1 MWPTIIRASAVSRLF
16 SRDRPRIQRR
26 RIDDI
31 VNSCHSYSMKD
42 TVPTPRLRFAD
53 ALIDGAAAARKSDR
67 TRARLQ
73 SAVCA
78 LLEEA
83 LPSDLRVDHVCA
95 RAGTSHGTFYVYFP
109 DIRALLTQTL
119 AAFVDFLETALRA
132 AGRDA
137 PGRTRATTQAY
148 VALFEA
154 NRGLMRCLV
163 SRAGDLPE
171 ARALF
176 EAMNRRWAG
185 TVAEAA
191 LRRAAAEGRTPP
203 DRDDLLRRAYA
214 LGGMVDQYLVTLF
227 FGSDDLLAALS
238 EDRDAVVDTFTALWA
253 RGLAP

>member
-1 MWPTIIRASAVSRLF
+1 MIMWPSAVLALF
-16 SRDRPRIQRR
+16 SRDRAEIQKIKIDKIVINTHPRL
-26 RIDDI
+26 
-31 VNSCHSYSMKD
+31 MKD
-42 TVPTPRLRFAD
+42 APSPLSVRFAE
-53 ALIDGAAAARKSDR
+53 ALAERAAGARKSDR

-73 SAVCA
+73 SAVCD
-78 LLEEA
+78 LLDGA
-83 LPSDLRVDHVCA
+83 VPADLRVDHVCE

-109 DIRALLTQTL
+109 DIRSLLTETL
-119 AAFVDFLETALRA
+119 AAFVDFLEAALRA

-137 PGRTRATTQAY
+137 PDRPRAATRTY

-171 ARALF
+171 ANALF
-176 EAMNRRWAG
+176 EAMNRRWAE
-185 TVAEAA
+185 TVTDAA
-191 LRRAAAEGRTPP
+191 IRRAEAEGRLSP

-227 FGSDDLLAALS
+227 FGTDATLAALS
-238 EDRDAVVDTFTALWA
+238 DDREAVVDTFTTLWT